1 MVRRRVAVTVLS
13 LELFCWAAGL
23 LMEGGHWTQSMSP
36 PRGRAVQ
43 GSLMIWTRNRVGG
56 REIASATA
64 NGFSDGDADGDLAGT
79 RRTGGGHAADGRAG
93 DGVPARY
100 CRSVG
105 VARGRLLRL
114 LRCHA
119 LEERRSALYLLVDTL
134 PGTASQPVKLGAP
147 RYLQPTH
154 RYLLRTGAATSPAQ
168 PVAAPPTQWPH

>member
-1 MVRRRVAVTVLS
+1 MLS
-13 LELFCWAAGL
+13 RF
-23 LMEGGHWTQSMSP
+23 P
-36 PRGRAVQ
+36 PGGRAVQ

-79 RRTGGGHAADGRAG
+79 RQTRGGHTAAGRDG

-105 VARGRLLRL
+105 VARGRPLRL
-114 LRCHA
+114 LRYHA
-119 LEERRSALYLLVDTL
+119 LEERRSALYLAVDTL
-134 PGTASQPVKLGAP
+134 LGIASQPVKLLAP
-147 RYLQPTH
+147 RYLQPAH
-154 RYLLRTGAATSPAQ
+154 RYLPRTGAATAPAQ